1 MEMEHLTIK
10 ITIPIMMVRQM
21 VGILQYMIKEVI
33 KILILISYQITLIS
47 IEMEINFLI
56 GGNVIMEVIN
66 LIVTQMMMEH

>member
-1 MEMEHLTIK
+1 MEHLTIK